1 MEAAA
6 VEAVITLSKALL
18 DSVGVRPEHLCSLAA
33 NSETV
38 VGMGRMSRVLVPP
51 VFLGFW
57 EPLLFWGCPAEA
69 SCSRRCGPF

>member
-33 NSETV
+33 NNETV
-38 VGMGRMSRVLVPP
+38 VGMGRMSLGSFGSADVL
-51 VFLGFW
+51 
-57 EPLLFWGCPAEA
+57 
-69 SCSRRCGPF
+69 S